1 MRVLQSRL
9 DLGPSRDESSLNAL
23 QLAKDDHKSLTKPVE
38 WIEVDLFRIP
48 SQFRYSIPD
57 GKQTDLSLH
66 ISWRPANRSL
76 TDDILKRSNLHY
88 TTLTFP
94 IPKRIDRLC
103 ESRHVLWELTSRQGS
118 LPRLQYFH
126 VFNS

>member
-76 TDDILKRSNLHY
+76 TDD
-88 TTLTFP
+88 TLTFP